1 VQSGDPRS
9 AQEFPLKGEEATQLF
24 KDNIMPTHWIDVP
37 HARLYA
43 EEAGAGDAITMLH
56 GFLVDSGQWDAEFAA
71 LANTHRVLRYDAR
84 GFGRSVIEPGS
95 YMHHEDLAAVLDAR
109 GMQRTALLAC
119 SGGAATALDFTLA
132 YPERVSALIFIGAGY
147 WGRFADSTPAA
158 RAFLQA
164 LNTLDANGLI
174 DSSLRAFTD
183 GPCRSPNEVDP
194 TARRHTETMTT
205 RLFKRESSYW
215 TRAAKDQRTP
225 QPSALE
231 RLHEIEVPTLL
242 MVGSEDQVEVRDLTR
257 QLAQGIAHARA
268 LIIDGAGHHANLEAP
283 ASVLAEIQTVLHA
296 PVGWVS
302 AA

>member
-1 VQSGDPRS
+1 MSG
-9 AQEFPLKGEEATQLF
+9 T
-24 KDNIMPTHWIDVP
+24 TTYWIDVP

-43 EEAGAGDAITMLH
+43 EEAGEGDAITMLH
-56 GFLVDSGQWDAEFAA
+56 GFLVDSGQWDTEFAA
-71 LANTHRVLRYDAR
+71 LAQTHRVLRYDAR
-84 GFGRSVIEPGS
+84 GFGRSRIESGS
-95 YMHHEDLAAVLDAR
+95 YAHHEDLAAVLDAR
-109 GMQRTALLAC
+109 GIRRTALLGC

-132 YPERVSALIFIGAGY
+132 HPERVDALILVGAGY

-164 LNTLDANGLI
+164 LGTMDVNGLI
-174 DSSLRAFTD
+174 DSSVRAFTD

-194 TARRHTETMTT
+194 AVRRHTEAMTA

-231 RLHEIEVPTLL
+231 RLREIDVPVVL
-242 MVGSEDQVEVRDLTR
+242 MVGSEDQIEVRRLT
-257 QLAQGIAHARA
+257 QELAQGMAHARA
-268 LIIDGAGHHANLEAP
+268 LLIDGAGHHANMEAP
-283 ASVLAEIQTVLHA
+283 AQVLAEIRKVLLEKA
-296 PVGWVS
+296 RT